1 MLSERRECGR
11 ASKEESEVGSA
22 GSPAVYGNVCTGAM
36 RCGKAENEID
46 LVLRSGGTPLPIVC
60 DCVRIC
66 THSGHAFPALATVS
80 VTFQPLA
87 SLICH

>member
-1 MLSERRECGR
+1 MGP
-11 ASKEESEVGSA
+11 A

-66 THSGHAFPALATVS
+66 THSGHTLPALATVS
-80 VTFQPLA
+80 VLLLPLA
-87 SLICH
+87 SHILDSSCRLGDPDL

>member
-1 MLSERRECGR
+1 MS
-11 ASKEESEVGSA
+11 SV

-66 THSGHAFPALATVS
+66 THSGHTSPALATVS
-80 VTFQPLA
+80 VTLPPLA
-87 SLICH
+87 FHASDNSGTLMSSGRP

>member
-1 MLSERRECGR
+1 MASERRELKR
-11 ASKEESEVGSA
+11 ARKEESEVGPA

-46 LVLRSGGTPLPIVC
+46 LVLRSGGTTLPIVC

-66 THSGHAFPALATVS
+66 THSGRCFPALATVS
-80 VTFQPLA
+80 VTSLSLA
-87 SLICH
+87 SLIR

>member
-1 MLSERRECGR
+1 MGP
-11 ASKEESEVGSA
+11 A

-66 THSGHAFPALATVS
+66 TYSGRTLPALTTVS
-80 VTFQPLA
+80 VMLCLWLLFAAPVVVGAPLTLESEKA
-87 SLICH
+87 